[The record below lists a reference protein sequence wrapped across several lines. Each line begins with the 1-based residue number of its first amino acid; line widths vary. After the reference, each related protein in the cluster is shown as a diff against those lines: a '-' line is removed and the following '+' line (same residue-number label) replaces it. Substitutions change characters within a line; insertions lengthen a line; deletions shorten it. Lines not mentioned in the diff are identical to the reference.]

1 MSQKS
6 QTNTSS
12 VISLT
17 VGILSLLLPFVGSL
31 LSIIGILFSIKAVK
45 EINKT
50 NENGMGLAIAGLI
63 CSILGVIWQLL
74 MVLGLIA
81 YFSPATTISG

>member
-1 MSQKS
+1 MFQKS

-17 VGILSLLLPFVGSL
+17 VGILSLLLPFMGLL

-50 NENGMGLAIAGLI
+50 NENGMGLAISGLI
-63 CSILGVIWQLL
+63 CSIIGGIWQLL
-74 MVLGLIA
+74 VILWCWV
-81 YFSPATTISG
+81 